1 MALKGAGR
9 RVEISDEDRRELE
22 RVVRASNCG
31 VRIVERARIVL
42 AASEGLTAERIA
54 ERVGCSER
62 TVKKWRPRYARNGI
76 EGLTDAPRSGAP
88 LTHGPETRA
97 LLIAKACTRPEPT
110 AQALGGSAGPIR
122 SWAGR
127 SGCLA
132 PERT

>member
-54 ERVGCSER
+54 ERVGCS
-62 TVKKWRPRYARNGI
+62 
-76 EGLTDAPRSGAP
+76 SG
-88 LTHGPETRA
+88 R
-97 LLIAKACTRPEPT
+97 
-110 AQALGGSAGPIR
+110 
-122 SWAGR
+122 
-127 SGCLA
+127 
-132 PERT
+132 